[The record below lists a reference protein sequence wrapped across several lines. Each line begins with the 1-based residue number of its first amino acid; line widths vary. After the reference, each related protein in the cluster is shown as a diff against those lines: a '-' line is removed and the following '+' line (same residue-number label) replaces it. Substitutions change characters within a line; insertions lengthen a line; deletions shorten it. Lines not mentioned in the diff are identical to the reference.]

1 MKKPEWIRSVG
12 ICWTCTR
19 SIVFFNELHERARVK
34 RQRESSKS
42 MSDGF
47 DAPAAHLEMMYC
59 IEQITFKNFLV
70 LLVIDFNVLSLS
82 AVCIRSQKKCWCM
95 KMNLNG
101 GLSEN
106 IEGISRAIRRSRCEP
121 RKLKSHKA
129 VQVEFGNES
138 NIHHFRLLNMH
149 SPQQFN
155 TKVKKR
161 KHRKKFEA
169 NFNVHI
175 DLNE

>member
-1 MKKPEWIRSVG
+1 MD
-12 ICWTCTR
+12 
-19 SIVFFNELHERARVK
+19 LMLQ
-34 RQRESSKS
+34 QRIWKWCIASSKS
-42 MSDGF
+42 PSRIST
-47 DAPAAHLEMMYC
+47 YC
-59 IEQITFKNFLV
+59 WWSILMF
-70 LLVIDFNVLSLS
+70 SLS

-106 IEGISRAIRRSRCEP
+106 IEGISRAIRRSRCDP

-138 NIHHFRLLNMH
+138 NVHHFRLLNMH

-161 KHRKKFEA
+161 KHRKKIRSKFQRTYWSKWI
-169 NFNVHI
+169 NQLKLFI
-175 DLNE
+175 IITIFGSK